1 MRIAEGVAVA
11 AMLVCAAGIGAHST
25 AREDNARTSLA
36 ERLLARSGAA
46 VEPGAYAAQ
55 LARSAR
61 SMVESCR
68 PEITQREADAFEAA
82 YLAELSIAV
91 PRFLDHV
98 SASYAERLSEEEIL
112 ALLEFYSTDDGRAVA
127 EAMPEIAA
135 DHVSA
140 QTLIER
146 AMLRS
151 YRSMGWCAPEAER
164 REPGASDQ
172 AL

>member
-1 MRIAEGVAVA
+1 MRIVEGVAVTV
-11 AMLVCAAGIGAHST
+11 MLACAAGLGAHST
-25 AREDNARTSLA
+25 AREDNARTALA

-46 VEPGAYAAQ
+46 IEPGAYARQ
-55 LARSAR
+55 LAQSAR
-61 SMVESCR
+61 TMIEACR
-68 PEITQREADAFEAA
+68 PDISAREAEAFEAA

-91 PRFLDHV
+91 PRFADHI
-98 SASYAERLSEEEIL
+98 SASYAERLSEDEIL
-112 ALLEFYSTDDGRAVA
+112 ALLDFYGTDDGRAVA
-127 EAMPEIAA
+127 EAMPEITA